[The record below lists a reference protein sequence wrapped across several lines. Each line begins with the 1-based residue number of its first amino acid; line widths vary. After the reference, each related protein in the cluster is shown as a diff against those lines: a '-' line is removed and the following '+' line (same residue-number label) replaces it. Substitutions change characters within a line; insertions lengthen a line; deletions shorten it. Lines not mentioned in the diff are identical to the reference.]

1 MALGKVYTFGPTF
14 RAENS
19 NTSRHLAE
27 FLMIEPEM
35 AFYDL
40 DANMD
45 LAEDFIQNVIQYV
58 LTHCEE
64 DLVFLEKRLLEEEK
78 QKPQNERSEM
88 PLLEKLKFVV
98 DQNFVRLSYT
108 EAI

>member
-1 MALGKVYTFGPTF
+1 MFIVKYDIISVNPPSTTYPNQTRTTYAMALGKVYTFGPTF

-27 FLMIEPEM
+27 FWMIEPEM

-45 LAEDFIQNVIQYV
+45 LAEDCIQNVIQYV

-78 QKPQNERSEM
+78 QNSR
-88 PLLEKLKFVV
+88 
-98 DQNFVRLSYT
+98 
-108 EAI
+108 